1 MKALAQWREE
11 VAQKRDIPRT
21 WVLRDDKLFDLA
33 TKRPKTESEI
43 VEMDVFGRKSVK
55 YFAPET
61 AKLIA
66 NVDVGEDKIWRKI
79 DPLSKEEK
87 SFCSK
92 LMKKVAAY
100 SQENDIAQA
109 LLGTRRDIESLY
121 RNRSSK
127 KLLKGWRKELV
138 GQPLIDYMR
147 KEGV

>member
-1 MKALAQWREE
+1 
-11 VAQKRDIPRT
+11 
-21 WVLRDDKLFDLA
+21 VLRDDKLYDLA
-33 TKRPKTESEI
+33 TKRPKTEREI
-43 VEMDVFGRKSVK
+43 AEMDVFGRKSVK
-55 YFAPET
+55 YFAPQA

-66 NVDVGEDKIWRKI
+66 SVDVGEDKLWRKI

-100 SQENDIAQA
+100 SQEYEVAQA

-127 KLLKGWRKELV
+127 KLLKGWRQEIV
-138 GQPLIDYMR
+138 GQPLINYMR